1 MNLTTQTKSPIYI
14 IIAVLTVASIIVVFV
29 TFLFPLSNQQIW
41 IMYVFDLVVTGILVI
56 DFIERFNSSSRKTSF
71 LIAHWYEYPAM
82 IPLIVY
88 GVVDGT
94 VIIESTVKTV
104 RFLAFFRLVR
114 LYNIALM
121 IRGSEVLL
129 LCSLAVATVVF
140 GAVGIYIAESPNPD
154 ASIHN
159 LYDAFWW
166 SIETITTVAYGEYY
180 PVTSLGRLISGVL
193 MFAAIGIVW
202 SVVAMITSKLV
213 EGRIKK
219 DTKSTTVVD
228 ETKSVI
234 KDKIDNIEKLSKKEL
249 SDLIRMIRR
258 VRVYAKAD

>member
-1 MNLTTQTKSPIYI
+1 MTLTTQTKSLIYI

-29 TFLFPLSNQQIW
+29 TFLFPLSKEQIW

-56 DFIERFNSSSRKTSF
+56 DFIERFKSSSKKASF

-94 VIIESTVKTV
+94 VIVESTIKTV
-104 RFLAFFRLVR
+104 RFLVFFRLVR
-114 LYNIALM
+114 LYNIALV
-121 IRGSEVLL
+121 IKGSEILL

-154 ASIHN
+154 SSINN

-193 MFAAIGIVW
+193 MFAAIGILW

-219 DTKSTTVVD
+219 DTKRTTVVE

-234 KDKIDNIEKLSKKEL
+234 KDKIDNI
-249 SDLIRMIRR
+249 
-258 VRVYAKAD
+258 